1 MAIYIKGVDLPEAE
15 WLDIRVRADGP
26 SEVATKEHPYW
37 KEIEVMEV
45 AEPTGGLICRADLFN
60 QLAEIKSP
68 PEANEYKAEVYALI
82 QSMEVKA

>member
-1 MAIYIKGVDLPEAE
+1 MAIYIRGVDLPEAE

-37 KEIEVMEV
+37 KEIKVVGV
-45 AEPTGGLICRADLFN
+45 AEPTGGLISRAELFN

-82 QSMEVKA
+82 QNMEVIL